1 MKNLP
6 YKNLFVVLQINN
18 SIKKIFF
25 DEVVD
30 YKNYSDVDFD
40 EHKTCMAQVAV
51 VDDKSAEELF
61 VLLCQTYVN
70 TKAVVKEFKSIAKK
84 NCFLSSEMTVTLI
97 FDLHINADDSGTVQI
112 DTWAHDENRD
122 AFNEISKY
130 ASDATMAK
138 FVQNLSV
145 EKQDLLFEFV

>member
-1 MKNLP
+1 MKKLP

-30 YKNYSDVDFD
+30 YKNYSDVNFD

-70 TKAVVKEFKSIAKK
+70 TKSVIKEFKAIAKSK
-84 NCFLSSEMTVTLI
+84 CFLSSEMTVTLI
-97 FDLHINADDSGTVQI
+97 FDLHINADDSGTVEI
-112 DTWAHDENRD
+112 HTWAHDENRD
-122 AFNEISKY
+122 AFNEI
-130 ASDATMAK
+130 AK
-138 FVQNLSV
+138 FASNETMKNFVESLSI
-145 EKQDLLFEFV
+145 KQQDLLFEFV